1 MLQTHELKLVKREKV
16 ISAIAASI
24 ASGCVTCLKY
34 HKEIGLR
41 TGISN
46 SEIMEIVNISFN
58 IRKNA
63 DKLNRNDLDSV
74 LENGQTIE
82 DFDCSDNCSCN
93 QIINKKPS
101 SYDLNADSEDCGC
114 D

>member
-1 MLQTHELKLVKREKV
+1 MQITEVKLVKREQV

-34 HKEIGLR
+34 HKEMGLR

-46 SEIMEIVNISFN
+46 NEIMEIVNIALK

-63 DKLNRNDLDSV
+63 DKFTRDDLDSV
-74 LENGQTIE
+74 LEKGNAE
-82 DFDCSDNCSCN
+82 DIDCSDNCSCN
-93 QIINKKPS
+93 QIVNEK
-101 SYDLNADSEDCGC
+101 SEDCGC
-114 D
+114 N